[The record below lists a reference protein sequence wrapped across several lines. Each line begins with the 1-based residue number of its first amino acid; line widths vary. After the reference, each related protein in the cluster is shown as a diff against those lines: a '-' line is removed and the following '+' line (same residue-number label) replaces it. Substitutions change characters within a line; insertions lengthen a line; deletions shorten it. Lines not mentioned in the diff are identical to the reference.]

1 MIMNKKPNEK
11 QFVLIFPEEIM
22 RLMDDFFETKFKA
35 DIEALKQSEK
45 HPAHAMNDR
54 IRQLT
59 KTDEQRKP
67 VGIDLPV
74 LIKPEQSEAK
84 ATVVLLGQDP
94 LRKSKD
100 IDEAKVFDNAFIGT
114 PYRVHHL
121 NGLPTNTRV
130 YPKLIQRLLEKGYD
144 VYLTDVRKYYPSP
157 AKESEKQQA
166 GNADLLIKEL
176 GCLKGHFILVLSGQQ
191 SQHFYNLYKDKL
203 DAVKSDY
210 VICLPHLSGVGGMK
224 KWKELAGC
232 ATHEAKIKYVME
244 KITSID
250 CKTKQK

>member
-1 MIMNKKPNEK
+1 MEKKTNQI
-11 QFVLIFPEEIM
+11 QFELIFPEEIM
-22 RLMDDFFETKFKA
+22 RLMEDFFETSFEA
-35 DIEALKQSEK
+35 DVDALKRREK
-45 HPAHAMNDR
+45 HPAHAMNGR
-54 IRQLT
+54 ISKLT
-59 KTDEQRKP
+59 KTAGNCEP
-67 VGIDLPV
+67 IGIDLPV

-176 GCLKGHFILVLSGQQ
+176 GCLKATSSLSYPA
-191 SQHFYNLYKDKL
+191 SSHSISIISIKINLM
-203 DAVKSDY
+203 
-210 VICLPHLSGVGGMK
+210 P
-224 KWKELAGC
+224 
-232 ATHEAKIKYVME
+232 
-244 KITSID
+244 
-250 CKTKQK
+250 

>member
-45 HPAHAMNDR
+45 HPAHAINDR

-59 KTDEQRKP
+59 KTNEQREP
-67 VGIDLPV
+67 IGIDLPV

-130 YPKLIQRLLEKGYD
+130 YPKLIQSLQEKSYN

-157 AKESEKQQA
+157 AKESNK
-166 GNADLLIKEL
+166 KS
-176 GCLKGHFILVLSGQQ
+176 FI
-191 SQHFYNLYKDKL
+191 F
-203 DAVKSDY
+203 A
-210 VICLPHLSGVGGMK
+210 I
-224 KWKELAGC
+224 
-232 ATHEAKIKYVME
+232 
-244 KITSID
+244 
-250 CKTKQK
+250 